1 MAKQVAEAEA
11 AGRDE
16 CVLRTGNPESARD
29 FTDVRDVVR
38 AYVLATE
45 IGAGAFN
52 VCRGSATSVAE
63 LIY

>member
-1 MAKQVAEAEA
+1 M
-11 AGRDE
+11 
-16 CVLRTGNPESARD
+16 LRTGNPESARD

-38 AYVLATE
+38 AYALAAE

-63 LIY
+63 LIEMVSARSRVPVKA